1 MSAFVICSFNS
12 NKLMCYIKR
21 TISVKTL
28 LICVINSSRL
38 RKCFVQGHIHEL
50 FVSKALTRSFGFWH
64 KQAREY
70 NPVQSTFYDVNYIF
84 DKKTTEDDSGSEKK
98 FWRRNRQRARKMRRG
113 SNFHQSICELQTNAV
128 DSKLSFSLKYDLIF
142 FCSKSLE

>member
-50 FVSKALTRSFGFWH
+50 FVSLKALTRSYLARSGFDTN
-64 KQAREY
+64 KL
-70 NPVQSTFYDVNYIF
+70 VNITPY
-84 DKKTTEDDSGSEKK
+84 K
-98 FWRRNRQRARKMRRG
+98 A
-113 SNFHQSICELQTNAV
+113 
-128 DSKLSFSLKYDLIF
+128 LSMT
-142 FCSKSLE
+142 